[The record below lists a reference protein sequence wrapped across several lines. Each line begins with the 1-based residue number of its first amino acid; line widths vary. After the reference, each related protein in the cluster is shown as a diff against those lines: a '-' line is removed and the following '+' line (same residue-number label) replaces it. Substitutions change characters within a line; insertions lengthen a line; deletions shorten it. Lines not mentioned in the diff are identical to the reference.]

1 MGGEDSCSS
10 PPIITAVLLSLIVA
24 SGLIGCG
31 PIAPNPNRDTATR
44 VTEPNCDTATRVA
57 EPNRRAETQVADH
70 ASTPSEQA
78 STYLVLRLK
87 ERRLELMRD
96 DGAAPIASFPIA
108 VGRAGHETPT
118 GRFQVEEMIEY
129 PDFDQ
134 IDPGD
139 RWHVVKRIPPGPENP
154 LGDRWIGFAHGDGWT
169 LGIHGTP
176 HPELLGQAVSGG
188 CIRMRNVDVV
198 HVYDSVELGTT
209 VVVYP

>member
-31 PIAPNPNRDTATR
+31 PIAPNANRDTATR

-70 ASTPSEQA
+70 ATTPSEQA

-96 DGAAPIASFPIA
+96 DGPAPIASFPIA
-108 VGRAGHETPT
+108 IGRTGHETPT
-118 GRFQVEEMIEY
+118 GRFLELHCAVFRQRRGSRRERFEV
-129 PDFDQ
+129 
-134 IDPGD
+134 G
-139 RWHVVKRIPPGPENP
+139 RA
-154 LGDRWIGFAHGDGWT
+154 LAHRAT
-169 LGIHGTP
+169 LSAGSRP
-176 HPELLGQAVSGG
+176 V
-188 CIRMRNVDVV
+188 
-198 HVYDSVELGTT
+198 GTT
-209 VVVYP
+209 AGSLTRSTTPTASRTASR